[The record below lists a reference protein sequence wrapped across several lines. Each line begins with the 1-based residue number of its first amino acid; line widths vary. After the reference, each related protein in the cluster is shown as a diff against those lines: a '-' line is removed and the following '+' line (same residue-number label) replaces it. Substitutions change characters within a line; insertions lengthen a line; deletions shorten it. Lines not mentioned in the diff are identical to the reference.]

1 MEAFARDVSHYH
13 VDGLFLFPTWKMV
26 EAMSCAL
33 GAQRF
38 AMLYLIV
45 MQYVDVAE
53 IGDNVKCAN
62 FQVPNY
68 PRDGKTFKGSG

>member
-1 MEAFARDVSHYH
+1 MEALARDVSHYH
-13 VDGLFLFPTWKMV
+13 VDGQFLLPTLKMV
-26 EAMSCAL
+26 KAMSCAL
-33 GAQRF
+33 GAQMF

-62 FQVPNY
+62 FEALNY
-68 PRDGKTFKGSG
+68 PRDGKSFKGSG